1 MKVYLKNSTGVTKQV
16 KLGFS
21 WTMLFFGLFVPLFR
35 GDLKWTILFLILSI
49 LTLGLAWL
57 VLPFIYNKMYIKG
70 LLEDGWVPADDMSR
84 NAMMTK
90 GLPVPKQ

>member
-57 VLPFIYNKMYIKG
+57 VLPFIYNKMYING